1 MVSNRGINIIL
12 FSDDQMK
19 RMEETLKI
27 INDQSSKSLKRK
39 NDPKKVSNQYLV
51 IFLYELL

>member
-39 NDPKKVSNQYLV
+39 IDPRKVSNQYLV
-51 IFLYELL
+51 ILFV